1 MNKNKIMTPT
11 YTRKFKE
18 SPGNIKKGVQKFL
31 STGAPL
37 ADGDKMIGRWHAP
50 GSVNGWIIIETD
62 KYVLLVLFFGSLFY
76 CVRSNCFR
84 RELGRVRVPFRS
96 LRSSFSHHTYYCSNF
111 VRFFFSSFE
120 SFHNNTALR
129 DCTNTPRNGR
139 TCWIGT

>member
-50 GSVNGWIIIETD
+50 GSVHGWIIIETD
-62 KYVLLVLFFGSLFY
+62 K
-76 CVRSNCFR
+76 
-84 RELGRVRVPFRS
+84 
-96 LRSSFSHHTYYCSNF
+96 
-111 VRFFFSSFE
+111 
-120 SFHNNTALR
+120 
-129 DCTNTPRNGR
+129 
-139 TCWIGT
+139 